1 MRRSLVMCCG
11 VLLLVQPA
19 VAEPD
24 YAAEVRPILAR
35 HCFAC
40 HGADPESR
48 AADLRLDIPS
58 TSQDA
63 AHAIVPG
70 RPADSELIRRIGH
83 SDPELRM
90 PPSKS
95 GPGLTP
101 AEIQVLTQWIAA
113 GASYQAHWA
122 FVAPVRP
129 AVPDV
134 TDAGWCRSD
143 LDRFVLHRMQ
153 KQRLQ
158 PSEEADAWTL
168 VRRVSLDLTGLPP
181 TPDIADRFA
190 ADPSDASYEQMVD
203 ELLQSPRFGE
213 HWASMWLDLARY
225 ADTKGYEKDLP
236 RDIWRYRD
244 WVIDAFNSDMPYDQ
258 FTCEQLAGDLL
269 ENATTSQIL
278 ATAFHRNT
286 MTNDEGGTDNE
297 EFRIAAV
304 KDRVDTTV
312 QVWMGLTAG
321 CAKCHSHKYD
331 PISQVEYYQLMSF
344 FNQTQ
349 DADRP
354 DDSPRLATPTPTQQ
368 RRLQQLTEQQ
378 AALQSDNTDSAQ
390 AALKALTAQLKAV
403 QQEIVQT
410 PVMRELPPESRRTTH
425 VHIRGNFLD
434 LGDAVSPGFP
444 EAFASAGSGARIP
457 ADGSRLSVAQWLM
470 SDSNP
475 LTARVA
481 VNRVW
486 SRFFGRGLVETEE
499 DFGTQGSLP
508 SHPELLDWLALEFR
522 ETHRWSFKQLCR
534 AIVLSAV
541 YRQSSIVADSSQN
554 PDRVNRWLS
563 RGPRV
568 RLSAEVVR
576 DQALAAAGLLS
587 EKMGG
592 PSVMPPQPPGLWRT
606 TYSKLK
612 WETSAGED
620 RYRRALYTF
629 LRRTSPYPSLISFD
643 ATSREVCQIRR
654 IRTNTPLQALVLM
667 NDPVYLEAAA
677 ALADSARRYSATTL
691 DEQLRL
697 MFRRVLIRPPAD
709 AEILRLKQLYH
720 EAITEYRKQPE
731 SAGELL
737 AAASISEAQTS
748 EPSQLAALT
757 MVATVLLNLDETVTK
772 P

>member
-1 MRRSLVMCCG
+1 MRRCLVTCLG
-11 VLLLVQPA
+11 VLLCVQHA
-19 VAEPD
+19 AAEPD
-24 YAAEVRPILAR
+24 YAVDVRPILAK

-40 HGADPESR
+40 HGADSGSR
-48 AADLRLDIPS
+48 AADLRLDLPS
-58 TSQDA
+58 TSEDA
-63 AHAIVPG
+63 VQAIVPG
-70 RPADSELIRRIGH
+70 RPADSELIRRIR
-83 SDPELRM
+83 STDSELRM
-90 PPSKS
+90 PPADS
-95 GPGLTP
+95 GPALT
-101 AEIQVLTQWIAA
+101 AEEIQVLTQWIEA
-113 GASYQAHWA
+113 GANYETHWA
-122 FVAPVRP
+122 FVAPIRP
-129 AVPDV
+129 AVPELSD
-134 TDAGWCRSD
+134 DQWSRSNA
-143 LDRFVLHRMQ
+143 DRFVLRRLREHN
-153 KQRLQ
+153 LQ
-158 PSEEADAWTL
+158 PSAEADAWTL

-181 TPDIADRFA
+181 TQEMADRFA
-190 ADPSDASYEQMVD
+190 ADPSDAAYEQVVN

-236 RDIWRYRD
+236 RKIWKYRD

-258 FTCEQLAGDLL
+258 FTYEQLAGDLL
-269 ENATTSQIL
+269 QNATTSQIL

-354 DDSPRLATPTPTQQ
+354 DDSPRLATPTPAQQ
-368 RRLQQLTEQQ
+368 RRLQLLTEQQ
-378 AALQSDNTDSAQ
+378 TALQSENTDSAQ
-390 AALKALTAQLKAV
+390 AALKTVAEQLKAL

-410 PVMRELPPESRRTTH
+410 PVMRELPSERRRTTH
-425 VHIRGNFLD
+425 VHVRGNFLEH
-434 LGDAVSPGFP
+434 GDAVSPGFP
-444 EAFASAGSGARIP
+444 EAFPSTPDGEAIL
-457 ADGSRLSVAQWLM
+457 ADASRLTVAEWLM

-486 SRFFGRGLVETEE
+486 SRLFGRGLVETEE

-541 YRQSSIVADSSQN
+541 YRQSSVVADASQN
-554 PDRVNRWLS
+554 SDATNRWLS

-677 ALADSARRYSATTL
+677 ALAEHARSQSLPTL
-691 DEQLRL
+691 DERLRL
-697 MFRRVLIRPPAD
+697 MFRRVLIRPPTD
-709 AEILRLKQLYH
+709 AEISRLKQLH
-720 EAITEYRKQPE
+720 QEAITAYMDQPE
-731 SAGELL
+731 TATELL
-737 AAASISEAQTS
+737 AAASLSEAQAS

-757 MVATVLLNLDETVTK
+757 MVATVLLNLDEAVTK